1 MAYYRLL
8 RPCIS
13 RPAFSTRYMILLPLL
28 LGTIA
33 AFATSLTIALTV
45 VPSMTT
51 TVLKLRSGVMEF
63 MRDPKQ
69 VRLSVPT
76 TSHEMIID

>member
-1 MAYYRLL
+1 
-8 RPCIS
+8 
-13 RPAFSTRYMILLPLL
+13 MIFLPLL

-69 VRLSVPT
+69 VSL
-76 TSHEMIID
+76 

>member
-1 MAYYRLL
+1 
-8 RPCIS
+8 
-13 RPAFSTRYMILLPLL
+13 MIFLPLL
-28 LGTIA
+28 IGTIA

-69 VRLSVPT
+69 VRSVGSQFLAKVRDHGLTLPLVG
-76 TSHEMIID
+76 

>member
-1 MAYYRLL
+1 
-8 RPCIS
+8 
-13 RPAFSTRYMILLPLL
+13 MIFLPLL
-28 LGTIA
+28 IGTIA

-63 MRDPKQ
+63 MRDPKP
-69 VRLSVPT
+69 VRSVGSQLLAEVRDHGLTLPLVG
-76 TSHEMIID
+76 